1 MKELRKEVPIREL
14 QTEFL
19 GKLKGLTYQEA
30 LYVLE
35 GVQLALLTYAVIR

>member
-1 MKELRKEVPIREL
+1 MEELKKEVPIREL

-19 GKLKGLTYQEA
+19 EKLKGLTYKEA

-35 GVQLALLTYAVIR
+35 GVHSALSTYAVIR